1 LTYTHLSHFDPHIRR
16 ASASTKSPSLL
27 EVPGVTSRSSTIP
40 TWARRAHAALTLA
53 ALLGATAC
61 APAAGQHNENSV
73 LRVVPGSDLAVLDPI
88 WTTATI
94 SQNHGFMIYD
104 TLFGMTA
111 EGRIQPQMVDS
122 HETSPDGRTWTFR
135 LRDGLEFHDGQP
147 VTSEDVVAS
156 LQRWGR
162 RDSMGQKLLSFVE
175 QWEALDART
184 FRLRLSTPYG
194 LVLESLG
201 KPSANVPFIMPR
213 RVAATPADRQIDDY
227 TGSGPFIFEKDEWR
241 PGEKVVYVRNTRY
254 APRAD
259 AATGT
264 AGGKIARVDRV
275 EWLIITDPQTQA
287 NALATG
293 EVDMIEMPAFEL
305 YRSMQRNPDI
315 QLLELNPL
323 GGQNYL
329 RFNHL
334 EPPFDNPK
342 VRRAAMAA
350 LNQEM
355 FLQAQVG
362 DPRLYRTCFSVYP
375 CKTPYAT
382 AKGMAF
388 IAEHNLARAR
398 QLLEESGYSGTAII
412 VLQPTDIAISTKL
425 PVVAAQHLRQA
436 GFVVDMQPMNW
447 QSLVS
452 RRAGK
457 TGWHIFITNSPGV
470 SQNDPIVNFS
480 LNADCGKA
488 WFGWPCDAELERL
501 RDAFARAR
509 DDDERKAM
517 AEQVQLRAMEI
528 GTHVPLGEYVL
539 PTAARKN
546 VTGLLPGPQTMI
558 LWNVAKQ

>member
-1 LTYTHLSHFDPHIRR
+1 MSTPSAASR
-16 ASASTKSPSLL
+16 AFSPR
-27 EVPGVTSRSSTIP
+27 V
-40 TWARRAHAALTLA
+40 RATLALA
-53 ALLGATAC
+53 ALVGAAAC
-61 APAAGQHNENSV
+61 APVQGQHSENNV
-73 LRVVPGSDLAVLDPI
+73 LRVVPGSDLAILDPI

-111 EGRIQPQMVDS
+111 EGRMQPQMVDRYD
-122 HETSPDGRTWTFR
+122 TSPDGKTWTFR

-175 QWEALDART
+175 QWDAVDART
-184 FRLRLSTPYG
+184 FRMRLSAPYA
-194 LVLESLG
+194 LVLESLA
-201 KPSANVPFIMPR
+201 KTSANVPFIMPQ
-213 RVAATPADRQIDDY
+213 RVATTLADKQVDDY
-227 TGSGPFIFEKDEWR
+227 TGSGPFIFKKEEWR
-241 PGEKVVYVRNTRY
+241 PGERVVYVRNPRY
-254 APRAD
+254 VPRAD
-259 AATGT
+259 PATGT
-264 AGGKIARVDRV
+264 AGGKIARVERV
-275 EWLIITDPQTQA
+275 EWMIITDPQTQA

-293 EVDMIEMPAFEL
+293 EVDMLEMPAFEL
-305 YRSMQRNPDI
+305 YRSMKRNPDI
-315 QLLELNPL
+315 QLLELNRL

-350 LNQEM
+350 LDQEM
-355 FLQAQVG
+355 FLQVQVG
-362 DPRLYRTCFSVYP
+362 VTALYRTCFSVYP

-382 AKGMAF
+382 ASGMDF
-388 IAEHNLARAR
+388 IANPNAAHGR
-398 QLLEESGYSGTAII
+398 QLLEESGYSGTPII
-412 VLQPTDIAISTKL
+412 LLQATDIAISAKL
-425 PVVAAQHLRQA
+425 PVVAAQLLRQA

-452 RRAGK
+452 RRARK
-457 TGWHIFITNSPGV
+457 AGWHIFITNSPGA
-470 SQNDPIVNFS
+470 SQSDPIVNFS
-480 LNADCGKA
+480 LNADCGRA
-488 WFGWPCDAELERL
+488 WFGWPCDPELERR

-509 DDDERKAM
+509 DDSERKAA

-528 GTHVPLGEYVL
+528 GTHVPLGEYVQL
-539 PTAARKN
+539 TAARKN
-546 VTGLLPGPQTMI
+546 VTGLLPGLQTMV

>member
-1 LTYTHLSHFDPHIRR
+1 M
-16 ASASTKSPSLL
+16 
-27 EVPGVTSRSSTIP
+27 TSRSLTLST
-40 TWARRAHAALTLA
+40 WWQRVGGALTLA
-53 ALLGATAC
+53 ALLAVAAC
-61 APAAGQHNENSV
+61 TPVEGQPGESTV
-73 LRVVPGSDLAVLDPI
+73 LRVVPGSDLAILDPI

-94 SQNHGFMIYD
+94 SQSHGYMIYD
-104 TLFGMTA
+104 TLFGMNA

-122 HETSPDGRTWTFR
+122 YETSADGKTWTFK

-156 LQRWGR
+156 LQRWSQ
-162 RDSMGQKLLSFVE
+162 RDTAGQKLASFVE
-175 QWEALDART
+175 KWEPVDPQT
-184 FRLRLSTPYG
+184 FRLRLSAPYG

-201 KPSANVPFIMPR
+201 KPSANVPFIMPK
-213 RVAATPADRQIDDY
+213 RVAATSADRQIDDY
-227 TGSGPFIFEKDEWR
+227 TGSGPFIFNKEEWR
-241 PGEKVVYVRNTRY
+241 PGEKVVYVRNPKYT
-254 APRAD
+254 PRAD
-259 AATGT
+259 PATGT

-350 LNQEM
+350 FNQEM

-362 DPRLYRTCFSVYP
+362 DPGLYRTCFSVYP

-382 AKGMAF
+382 QKGMAF

-398 QLLEESGYSGTAII
+398 QLREESGYSGTAIV
-412 VLQPTDIAISTKL
+412 VLQATDIAISTKL

-452 RRAGK
+452 RRARK
-457 TGWHIFITNSPGV
+457 TGWHIFVTNSPGV
-470 SQNDPIVNFS
+470 SQTDPIVNFS

-488 WFGWPCDAELERL
+488 WFGWPCDAELERR

>member
-1 LTYTHLSHFDPHIRR
+1 VQGH
-16 ASASTKSPSLL
+16 PS
-27 EVPGVTSRSSTIP
+27 
-40 TWARRAHAALTLA
+40 
-53 ALLGATAC
+53 
-61 APAAGQHNENSV
+61 ENNV
-73 LRVVPGSDLAVLDPI
+73 LRVVPGSDLAILDPI

-111 EGRIQPQMVDS
+111 EGRMQPQMVDRYD
-122 HETSPDGRTWTFR
+122 TSADGKTWTFR

-175 QWEALDART
+175 QWEAVDART
-184 FRLRLSTPYG
+184 FRMRLSTPYG

-201 KPSANVPFIMPR
+201 KPSANVPFIMPK
-213 RVAATPADRQIDDY
+213 RVAATSADKQIDDY
-227 TGSGPFIFEKDEWR
+227 TGSGPFIFKKDEWT
-241 PGEKVVYVRNTRY
+241 PGEKVVYVRSTRY

-259 AATGT
+259 PATGT

-275 EWLIITDPQTQA
+275 EWMIITDPQTQA
-287 NALATG
+287 NALVTG
-293 EVDMIEMPAFEL
+293 EVDMLEMPAFEL
-305 YRSMQRNPDI
+305 YRSLRRHPDI

-355 FLQAQVG
+355 FLQVQVG
-362 DPRLYRTCFSVYP
+362 VPELYRTCLSVYP
-375 CKTPYAT
+375 CKTRYAT
-382 AKGMAF
+382 AKGMDV
-388 IAEHNLARAR
+388 IAEQNPARAR
-398 QLLEESGYSGTAII
+398 QLLEASGYSGTPII
-412 VLQPTDIAISTKL
+412 LLQATDLAISHKL
-425 PVVAAQHLRQA
+425 PVVAAQLLRQA
-436 GFVVDMQPMNW
+436 GFIVDMQPMNW

-452 RRAGK
+452 RRARK

-470 SQNDPIVNFS
+470 SQADPMVNFS

-488 WFGWPCDAELERL
+488 WFGWPCDAELESL
-501 RDAFARAR
+501 RDAFARAS
-509 DDDERKAM
+509 DEPERRAA
-517 AEQVQLRAMEI
+517 AERVQVRAMEI

-546 VTGLLPGPQTMI
+546 VTGLLPGPQTMV
-558 LWNVAKQ
+558 LWNVGKQ